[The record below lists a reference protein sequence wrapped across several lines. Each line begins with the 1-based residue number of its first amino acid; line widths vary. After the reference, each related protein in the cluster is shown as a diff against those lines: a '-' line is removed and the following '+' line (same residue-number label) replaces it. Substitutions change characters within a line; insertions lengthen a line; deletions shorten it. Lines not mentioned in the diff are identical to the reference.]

1 MADVLGTAAEI
12 NKQLSVTA
20 ASGSAGTDVLRHC
33 DLNDLSRT
41 SVESKSNGSC
51 NHRITCCKDLEF
63 RERCRSVYNYGGLHR
78 VRTLSQE
85 KLRISARDCEL
96 LGNLDDLLRV
106 LHAGG
111 CQYGSAAV
119 FFVTLTASGR

>member
-20 ASGSAGTDVLRHC
+20 AGGSAGTDVLRHC

-51 NHRITCCKDLEF
+51 NHRITCCKD
-63 RERCRSVYNYGGLHR
+63 
-78 VRTLSQE
+78 
-85 KLRISARDCEL
+85 
-96 LGNLDDLLRV
+96 
-106 LHAGG
+106 
-111 CQYGSAAV
+111 
-119 FFVTLTASGR
+119 